1 MNRKVEIMFDKEN
14 RQREAKKR
22 LKEKQLALVNGS
34 KKMVVVG
41 ATTLVLAGAFSCSQA
56 SAYDRYDDNSYRGLG
71 YMCFSDEVGSDGDG
85 SYVSPGTGDYGG
97 ISYGLYQFSTTTGS
111 AKDFVNWSKDNN
123 YPEIYKIFQDA
134 GNPKAGTP
142 AFGKAWKKCYRE
154 LEGKFEEAQTEF
166 AMGELINPGYEKVKK
181 ETGIDLKKS
190 RARTEFLISTANQF
204 GRGGIVTLFKE
215 VQNKG
220 IKLSDDMS
228 DTELLGIMCQHK
240 YDTVDYH
247 FRSSSSA
254 VQRSARLRFKR
265 EKKELLKIAKEEEGP
280 KLDEIDTNKEQT
292 EATKT
297 ETSSSKTSKK
307 EVVNDTADK
316 YQGKGITYDFG
327 EKNYKSGSLD
337 CSGLISQ
344 MMNDMGVKV
353 DAGNTNALKFSND
366 SKKISKDEVQPGDLV
381 FWNDDN
387 GSRHNSVYHIGM
399 YVGNDTIVDCS
410 PSHNGVGTRKL
421 SQCKDTGDMH
431 YTYGRYTK
439 LENKMKDYAQKIVE
453 SIDEFDDV
461 ITVDDSDI
469 EKDYKEV
476 EEKTTELKEA
486 INENAKEDKSEESSK
501 EDNNQKEESSKE
513 DKSEETSKEDREDN
527 NVQEENKKDN
537 ETSLDKSE
545 DASNKDEFES
555 IIDEDK
561 TDKSEEE
568 NNQKEESSKEDKEEE
583 TSNESNESFKEDK
596 TEESSED
603 KEETND
609 STLDKTLV
617 VGDSHAKALEDKLKD
632 NKDTEVEATVGA
644 SAYVYLNDTNYFG
657 DKLIDKLPKDS
668 DKINKVIISLGVNN
682 IEGNSNINDVKKVI
696 DKIESM
702 YPGKDIY
709 FMKVNHV
716 GDKYKDGDVDKT
728 NKMIDDLNKEI
739 ENYVKDKDKVKVIDA
754 SKGLET
760 EGKLTET
767 SDGLHVKD
775 NDKLIDNLEKGIE
788 ENKKDNETS
797 LDKSEDASNKDEF
810 ESIID
815 EDKTDKSEETSKEED
830 KSNENNQKE
839 ESSKEDKSEE
849 TSKEDKEEDSSNK
862 EESAVEKEE
871 TSKEENN
878 QKEETTVDKQEE
890 TTESSNKEEPVEKE
904 ETSKEDNNVQ
914 EENNQK
920 EKTIESSK
928 EDKSEESSKEE
939 DVVEKEESSKE
950 DNNVQEENNQK
961 EETTVDKQEETTE
974 SSNKEE
980 SAVEKEESS
989 NEDKSEE
996 SSKEYNNV
1004 QESTK
1009 ETSNEDKEENVVKE
1023 QKETSK
1029 EEDKSEVKQTVQDK
1043 SNESS
1048 KEEKPVVEEQKSVN
1062 DNQESTTETS
1072 KEDNSESQKEN
1083 SRVDELHSRLQN
1095 NLFGRILMS

>member
-56 SAYDRYDDNSYRGLG
+56 SAYDRYDDNSYRGIG

-111 AKDFVNWSKDNN
+111 AKDFVNWSKDSD

-353 DAGNTNALKFSND
+353 DAGNTNALAFSNN

-501 EDNNQKEESSKE
+501 EDNNQKEETSKE
-513 DKSEETSKEDREDN
+513 DKSEESSKEDREDN

-568 NNQKEESSKEDKEEE
+568 NNQKEESSEDKEEE
-583 TSNESNESFKEDK
+583 TSKESNESSKEDK

-839 ESSKEDKSEE
+839 ESSKEDK
-849 TSKEDKEEDSSNK
+849 EEDSSNK

-871 TSKEENN
+871 T
-878 QKEETTVDKQEE
+878 TVDKQESTKE
-890 TTESSNKEEPVEKE
+890 TSKEEEPVEKE
-904 ETSKEDNNVQ
+904 ETSKEEDTQKEETTVDKQESTKESSKEGNNVQ
-914 EENNQK
+914 KENNQK
-920 EKTIESSK
+920 EETT
-928 EDKSEESSKEE
+928 ESSKEE
-939 DVVEKEESSKE
+939 EPVVEKEESSKE
-950 DNNVQEENNQK
+950 DN
-961 EETTVDKQEETTE
+961 
-974 SSNKEE
+974 S
-980 SAVEKEESS
+980 
-989 NEDKSEE
+989 
-996 SSKEYNNV
+996 V

-1009 ETSNEDKEENVVKE
+1009 ETSNEDKEENAVKE

-1029 EEDKSEVKQTVQDK
+1029 EEDRSEVKQTVQDK

-1062 DNQESTTETS
+1062 NNQESATETS

-1095 NLFGRILMS
+1095 NLFGRILMG

>member
-56 SAYDRYDDNSYRGLG
+56 SAYDRYDDNSYRGIG

-111 AKDFVNWSKDNN
+111 AKDFVNWSKDSD

-142 AFGKAWKKCYRE
+142 AFGKAWKKCYIE

-166 AMGELINPGYEKVKK
+166 AMGELINPGYKKVKK

-353 DAGNTNALKFSND
+353 DAGNTNALAFSNN

-461 ITVDDSDI
+461 ITVDDSNI
-469 EKDYKEV
+469 EKDYKKV

-486 INENAKEDKSEESSK
+486 INENAK

-513 DKSEETSKEDREDN
+513 DKSEETSKEDREDNKEDN

-568 NNQKEESSKEDKEEE
+568 NNQKEESSNEDKEEE
-583 TSNESNESFKEDK
+583 TSKESNESSKEDK

-788 ENKKDNETS
+788 ENKKDNKTS

-815 EDKTDKSEETSKEED
+815 EDKTDKSEETSKEENNQKEESSKEDKEEDSSNKEEEPAVEKEETSKEED

-849 TSKEDKEEDSSNK
+849 TSKED
-862 EESAVEKEE
+862 
-871 TSKEENN
+871 
-878 QKEETTVDKQEE
+878 
-890 TTESSNKEEPVEKE
+890 
-904 ETSKEDNNVQ
+904 
-914 EENNQK
+914 
-920 EKTIESSK
+920 
-928 EDKSEESSKEE
+928 
-939 DVVEKEESSKE
+939 
-950 DNNVQEENNQK
+950 NNVQEENNQK
-961 EETTVDKQEETTE
+961 EETTE
-974 SSNKEE
+974 SSKE
-980 SAVEKEESS
+980 
-989 NEDKSEE
+989 NKSEE
-996 SSKEYNNV
+996 SSKEEDAVDKQESTKESSDNNVQKENNQKEETTESSKEEEPVVEKEESSKEDNNV

-1029 EEDKSEVKQTVQDK
+1029 EEDKSEVKVQDK

-1062 DNQESTTETS
+1062 TNQESATETS

-1095 NLFGRILMS
+1095 NLFGRILMG

>member
-14 RQREAKKR
+14 RQREAKRR
-22 LKEKQLALVNGS
+22 LKEKQLALLNGS

-166 AMGELINPGYEKVKK
+166 AMGELINPGYEKVKD
-181 ETGIDLKKS
+181 EIGIDLKKS

-307 EVVNDTADK
+307 EVVNDAADK

-421 SQCKDTGDMH
+421 SKCKDTGDMH

-439 LENKMKDYAQKIVE
+439 LEDKMKDYAQKIVE

-469 EKDYKEV
+469 EKDYKKV

-486 INENAKEDKSEESSK
+486 INENAKEEDKVDNKENTTDNK
-501 EDNNQKEESSKE
+501 EDS
-513 DKSEETSKEDREDN
+513 

-561 TDKSEEE
+561 TDKSEDVEKDKADE
-568 NNQKEESSKEDKEEE
+568 AKDVEKDNANESKDTEEDK
-583 TSNESNESFKEDK
+583 S
-596 TEESSED
+596 EESSED
-603 KEETND
+603 KEESND

-696 DKIESM
+696 DKIENM

-760 EGKLTET
+760 KGKLTET

-788 ENKKDNETS
+788 ENKDNETS

-815 EDKTDKSEETSKEED
+815 EDKTDKSEETSKEENNQKEESEETSKEDKEEDSSNKEEEPAVEKEETSKEED

-849 TSKEDKEEDSSNK
+849 TSKEDTNVQEENTQKEETTESSK
-862 EESAVEKEE
+862 EEEPAVEKEE
-871 TSKEENN
+871 TSKEEDKSEVKQTVQDKSNESSKEDN
-878 QKEETTVDKQEE
+878 KVQEENTQKEKTTVDKQEE
-890 TTESSNKEEPVEKE
+890 TTESSNEDKEEPV
-904 ETSKEDNNVQ
+904 
-914 EENNQK
+914 
-920 EKTIESSK
+920 
-928 EDKSEESSKEE
+928 
-939 DVVEKEESSKE
+939 VE
-950 DNNVQEENNQK
+950 
-961 EETTVDKQEETTE
+961 
-974 SSNKEE
+974 
-980 SAVEKEESS
+980 
-989 NEDKSEE
+989 
-996 SSKEYNNV
+996 
-1004 QESTK
+1004 
-1009 ETSNEDKEENVVKE
+1009 E

-1048 KEEKPVVEEQKSVN
+1048 KEEKPVVEEQKN
-1062 DNQESTTETS
+1062 INNNQESATETS

-1083 SRVDELHSRLQN
+1083 SKVDELHSRLQN

>member
-14 RQREAKKR
+14 RQREAKRR
-22 LKEKQLALVNGS
+22 LKEKQLALLNGS

-142 AFGKAWKKCYRE
+142 AFGKAWKKCYKE

-247 FRSSSSA
+247 FRSSSA
-254 VQRSARLRFKR
+254 KVQHSARLRFKR

-307 EVVNDTADK
+307 EVVNDAADK

-421 SQCKDTGDMH
+421 SKCKDTGDMH

-439 LENKMKDYAQKIVE
+439 LEDKMKDYAQKIVE

-469 EKDYKEV
+469 EKDYKKV

-486 INENAKEDKSEESSK
+486 INENAKEEDKVDNKENTTDNK
-501 EDNNQKEESSKE
+501 EDS
-513 DKSEETSKEDREDN
+513 
-527 NVQEENKKDN
+527 NVQEENKDN

-561 TDKSEEE
+561 TDKSEDVEKDKADE
-568 NNQKEESSKEDKEEE
+568 AKDVEKDNANESKDTEEDK
-583 TSNESNESFKEDK
+583 S
-596 TEESSED
+596 EESSED
-603 KEETND
+603 KEESND

-788 ENKKDNETS
+788 ENKDNETS

-815 EDKTDKSEETSKEED
+815 EDKTDKSEETSKEENNQKEESEETSKEDKEEDSSNKEEEPAVEKEETSKEED

-849 TSKEDKEEDSSNK
+849 TSKEDNNVQEENTQKEETTESSK
-862 EESAVEKEE
+862 EEEPAVEKEE
-871 TSKEENN
+871 TSKEEDKSEVKQTVQDKSNESSKEDN
-878 QKEETTVDKQEE
+878 KVQEENTQKEKTTVDKQEE
-890 TTESSNKEEPVEKE
+890 TTESSN
-904 ETSKEDNNVQ
+904 ED
-914 EENNQK
+914 
-920 EKTIESSK
+920 
-928 EDKSEESSKEE
+928 
-939 DVVEKEESSKE
+939 
-950 DNNVQEENNQK
+950 
-961 EETTVDKQEETTE
+961 
-974 SSNKEE
+974 
-980 SAVEKEESS
+980 
-989 NEDKSEE
+989 
-996 SSKEYNNV
+996 
-1004 QESTK
+1004 
-1009 ETSNEDKEENVVKE
+1009 KE

-1048 KEEKPVVEEQKSVN
+1048 KEEKPVVEEQKN
-1062 DNQESTTETS
+1062 INNNQESATETS

-1083 SRVDELHSRLQN
+1083 SKVDELHSRLQN

>member
-56 SAYDRYDDNSYRGLG
+56 SAYDRYDDNSYRGIG

-111 AKDFVNWSKDNN
+111 AKDFVNWSKDSD

-353 DAGNTNALKFSND
+353 DAGNTNALAFSNN

-461 ITVDDSDI
+461 ITVDDSNI
-469 EKDYKEV
+469 EKDYKKV

-486 INENAKEDKSEESSK
+486 INENAK

-513 DKSEETSKEDREDN
+513 DKSEETSKEDREDNKEDN

-568 NNQKEESSKEDKEEE
+568 NNQKEESSNEDKEEE
-583 TSNESNESFKEDK
+583 TSKESNESSKEDK

-839 ESSKEDKSEE
+839 ESSKEDK
-849 TSKEDKEEDSSNK
+849 EEDSSNK

-871 TSKEENN
+871 TSKEDNNVQEEDN
-878 QKEETTVDKQEE
+878 QKEETT
-890 TTESSNKEEPVEKE
+890 ESSKEESAVEKE

-914 EENNQK
+914 EEDNQK
-920 EKTIESSK
+920 EETT
-928 EDKSEESSKEE
+928 ESSKEE
-939 DVVEKEESSKE
+939 SAVEKEESSKE

-961 EETTVDKQEETTE
+961 EEIIE
-974 SSNKEE
+974 SSK
-980 SAVEKEESS
+980 
-989 NEDKSEE
+989 EDKSEE

-1004 QESTK
+1004 QESTKETSNEDKEENVVKEQKETSNEDKEENVVKEQK

-1062 DNQESTTETS
+1062 NNQESATETS

>member
-14 RQREAKKR
+14 RQREAKRR
-22 LKEKQLALVNGS
+22 LKEKQVALLNGS

-366 SKKISKDEVQPGDLV
+366 SKKISKDKVQPGDLV

-421 SQCKDTGDMH
+421 SKCKDTGDMH

-439 LENKMKDYAQKIVE
+439 LEDKMKDYAQKIVE

-461 ITVDDSDI
+461 ITVDDSAI
-469 EKDYKEV
+469 EKDYKKV

-486 INENAKEDKSEESSK
+486 INENAKEDKSEET
-501 EDNNQKEESSKE
+501 SKE
-513 DKSEETSKEDREDN
+513 DKADNKEDN
-527 NVQEENKKDN
+527 NVQEENKDN

-568 NNQKEESSKEDKEEE
+568 TNQKEESS
-583 TSNESNESFKEDK
+583 KEDK

-788 ENKKDNETS
+788 ENKDNETS

-815 EDKTDKSEETSKEED
+815 EDKTDKSEEETNQKEETSKEEEPAVEKEETSEEENNQKEESEETYKEDKSEEDSSKEED

-839 ESSKEDKSEE
+839 ESSKED
-849 TSKEDKEEDSSNK
+849 
-862 EESAVEKEE
+862 
-871 TSKEENN
+871 NN
-878 QKEETTVDKQEE
+878 QKEETT
-890 TTESSNKEEPVEKE
+890 
-904 ETSKEDNNVQ
+904 
-914 EENNQK
+914 
-920 EKTIESSK
+920 
-928 EDKSEESSKEE
+928 ESSKEE
-939 DVVEKEESSKE
+939 EPVVEKEESSKE
-950 DNNVQEENNQK
+950 D
-961 EETTVDKQEETTE
+961 
-974 SSNKEE
+974 
-980 SAVEKEESS
+980 
-989 NEDKSEE
+989 KSEK

-1009 ETSNEDKEENVVKE
+1009 ETSKEDKEENAVKE

-1048 KEEKPVVEEQKSVN
+1048 KEEKPVVEEQQSVN
-1062 DNQESTTETS
+1062 DNQESATETS

>member
-247 FRSSSSA
+247 FRSSSSK
-254 VQRSARLRFKR
+254 VQHSARLRFKR

-439 LENKMKDYAQKIVE
+439 LEDKMKDYAQKIVK

-469 EKDYKEV
+469 EKDYKKV
-476 EEKTTELKEA
+476 EEKTTELKET

-501 EDNNQKEESSKE
+501 ED
-513 DKSEETSKEDREDN
+513 KSEETSKEDN

-568 NNQKEESSKEDKEEE
+568 NNQKEETSKEDKEEE
-583 TSNESNESFKEDK
+583 ENSQESNESSKEDK

-775 NDKLIDNLEKGIE
+775 NDKLINNLEKGIE

-815 EDKTDKSEETSKEED
+815 EDKTEESSEDKSEETSEEE
-830 KSNENNQKE
+830 SNQKE
-839 ESSKEDKSEE
+839 ESSKESNNES
-849 TSKEDKEEDSSNK
+849 SKEDKT
-862 EESAVEKEE
+862 EESSED
-871 TSKEENN
+871 
-878 QKEETTVDKQEE
+878 KEETT
-890 TTESSNKEEPVEKE
+890 
-904 ETSKEDNNVQ
+904 
-914 EENNQK
+914 
-920 EKTIESSK
+920 ESSK
-928 EDKSEESSKEE
+928 EDKSEESSEAKEE
-939 DVVEKEESSKE
+939 ITESSKEEEPVVEKEETSKESNESSKE
-950 DNNVQEENNQK
+950 ENSQK
-961 EETTVDKQEETTE
+961 EKAIVDKQEST
-974 SSNKEE
+974 K
-980 SAVEKEESS
+980 ESS
-989 NEDKSEE
+989 NEDK
-996 SSKEYNNV
+996 
-1004 QESTK
+1004 T
-1009 ETSNEDKEENVVKE
+1009 ENVVKE

-1048 KEEKPVVEEQKSVN
+1048 KEEEPVVEEQKSVN
-1062 DNQESTTETS
+1062 NNQESATETS
-1072 KEDNSESQKEN
+1072 TKEDNSESQKEN

>member
-85 SYVSPGTGDYGG
+85 SYVSLGTGDYGG

-111 AKDFVNWSKDNN
+111 AKDFVNWSKDSD

-353 DAGNTNALKFSND
+353 DAGNTNALAFSNN

-461 ITVDDSDI
+461 ITVDDSNI
-469 EKDYKEV
+469 EKDYKKV
-476 EEKTTELKEA
+476 EEKTTELKEV
-486 INENAKEDKSEESSK
+486 INENAK

-513 DKSEETSKEDREDN
+513 DKSEETSKEDREDNKEDN

-583 TSNESNESFKEDK
+583 TSKESNESSKEDK

-632 NKDTEVEATVGA
+632 NKDTKVEATVGA

-815 EDKTDKSEETSKEED
+815 EDKTDKSEGTSKEENNQKEESEETSNEDKEEDSSNKEEEPAVEKEETSKEEDKSNENSQKEESSKEDNNVEENNQKEETSKEED

-849 TSKEDKEEDSSNK
+849 TSKED
-862 EESAVEKEE
+862 
-871 TSKEENN
+871 
-878 QKEETTVDKQEE
+878 
-890 TTESSNKEEPVEKE
+890 
-904 ETSKEDNNVQ
+904 NNVQ

-920 EKTIESSK
+920 E
-928 EDKSEESSKEE
+928 ESSKEE
-939 DVVEKEESSKE
+939 DVVDKQESTKESSKE

-961 EETTVDKQEETTE
+961 EETTE
-974 SSNKEE
+974 SSKEE
-980 SAVEKEESS
+980 EPVVEKEET
-989 NEDKSEE
+989 
-996 SSKEYNNV
+996 SKEDNNV

-1029 EEDKSEVKQTVQDK
+1029 EEDKSELKQTVQDK

-1062 DNQESTTETS
+1062 DNQESATETS

-1095 NLFGRILMS
+1095 NLFGRILMG

>member
-166 AMGELINPGYEKVKK
+166 AMGELINPGYEKVKD
-181 ETGIDLKKS
+181 EIGIDLKKS

-387 GSRHNSVYHIGM
+387 DSRHNSVYHIGM

-583 TSNESNESFKEDK
+583 TSKESNESSKEDK

-603 KEETND
+603 KEETTD

-728 NKMIDDLNKEI
+728 NKMIDELNKEI

-839 ESSKEDKSEE
+839 E

-871 TSKEENN
+871 TSKEEDNQKEETTESSKEESAVGKEETSKEENN
-878 QKEETTVDKQEE
+878 QKEEKTVDKQEE
-890 TTESSNKEEPVEKE
+890 TTESSKEEEPVEKE

-920 EKTIESSK
+920 EEIIESSK

-939 DVVEKEESSKE
+939 EP
-950 DNNVQEENNQK
+950 
-961 EETTVDKQEETTE
+961 
-974 SSNKEE
+974 
-980 SAVEKEESS
+980 AVEKEESS

-1023 QKETSK
+1023 QKETSN

-1062 DNQESTTETS
+1062 NNQESATETS

>member
-228 DTELLGIMCQHK
+228 DIELLGIMCQHK

-421 SQCKDTGDMH
+421 SKCKDTGDMH

-461 ITVDDSDI
+461 ITVDDSNI
-469 EKDYKEV
+469 EKDYKKV

-501 EDNNQKEESSKE
+501 EDNNQKEE
-513 DKSEETSKEDREDN
+513 TSKEDREDNKEDN

-583 TSNESNESFKEDK
+583 TSKESNESSKEDK

-668 DKINKVIISLGVNN
+668 NKINKVIISLGVNN

-815 EDKTDKSEETSKEED
+815 EDKTDKSEEENNQKEETSNESNESSKEDKEEDSSNKEEEPAVEKEETSKEED

-839 ESSKEDKSEE
+839 ESSKED
-849 TSKEDKEEDSSNK
+849 NN
-862 EESAVEKEE
+862 V
-871 TSKEENN
+871 EENN
-878 QKEETTVDKQEE
+878 QKE
-890 TTESSNKEEPVEKE
+890 
-904 ETSKEDNNVQ
+904 
-914 EENNQK
+914 
-920 EKTIESSK
+920 ESSK
-928 EDKSEESSKEE
+928 EDKSEESSKE
-939 DVVEKEESSKE
+939 DKSEESSKE

-961 EETTVDKQEETTE
+961 EESSKEDKSEETSKEDNNVQEENNQKEETTE
-974 SSNKEE
+974 SSKE
-980 SAVEKEESS
+980 
-989 NEDKSEE
+989 NKSE
-996 SSKEYNNV
+996 
-1004 QESTK
+1004 

-1023 QKETSK
+1023 QKESSK

-1062 DNQESTTETS
+1062 NNQESATETS

>member
-56 SAYDRYDDNSYRGLG
+56 SAYDRYDDNSYRGIG

-111 AKDFVNWSKDNN
+111 AKDFVNWSKDSD

-486 INENAKEDKSEESSK
+486 INENAKED
-501 EDNNQKEESSKE
+501 NNQKEESSKE
-513 DKSEETSKEDREDN
+513 DKSEETSKEDREDNKEDN

-568 NNQKEESSKEDKEEE
+568 NNQKEESS
-583 TSNESNESFKEDK
+583 KEDK

-871 TSKEENN
+871 TSKEEDNQKEETTESSKEESAVEKEETSKEEDNQKEETTESSKEESAVEKEESSKEEDNQKEETTESSKEESAVEKEESSNEEDN

-890 TTESSNKEEPVEKE
+890 TTESSKEEEP
-904 ETSKEDNNVQ
+904 
-914 EENNQK
+914 
-920 EKTIESSK
+920 
-928 EDKSEESSKEE
+928 
-939 DVVEKEESSKE
+939 
-950 DNNVQEENNQK
+950 
-961 EETTVDKQEETTE
+961 
-974 SSNKEE
+974 
-980 SAVEKEESS
+980 AVEKEESS

-1004 QESTK
+1004 QEST
-1009 ETSNEDKEENVVKE
+1009 
-1023 QKETSK
+1023 KETSK

-1062 DNQESTTETS
+1062 NNQESATETS

-1095 NLFGRILMS
+1095 NLFGRILMG

>member
-353 DAGNTNALKFSND
+353 DTGNTNALKFSND

-513 DKSEETSKEDREDN
+513 DKSEESSKEDNNQKEESSKEDKSEETSKEDREDN

-583 TSNESNESFKEDK
+583 TSNESNESSKEDK

-739 ENYVKDKDKVKVIDA
+739 ENYVKDKDKVKVLDA

-839 ESSKEDKSEE
+839 ESSKEDK
-849 TSKEDKEEDSSNK
+849 EEDSSNK

-890 TTESSNKEEPVEKE
+890 TTESSNKEE
-904 ETSKEDNNVQ
+904 
-914 EENNQK
+914 
-920 EKTIESSK
+920 
-928 EDKSEESSKEE
+928 
-939 DVVEKEESSKE
+939 
-950 DNNVQEENNQK
+950 
-961 EETTVDKQEETTE
+961 
-974 SSNKEE
+974 
-980 SAVEKEESS
+980 
-989 NEDKSEE
+989 E

-1009 ETSNEDKEENVVKE
+1009 ETSKEDKEENVVKE

-1062 DNQESTTETS
+1062 NNQESATETS

-1095 NLFGRILMS
+1095 NLFGRILMG

>member
-14 RQREAKKR
+14 RQREAKRR
-22 LKEKQLALVNGS
+22 LKEKQVALLNGS

-421 SQCKDTGDMH
+421 SKCKDTGDMH

-439 LENKMKDYAQKIVE
+439 LEDKMKDYAQKIVE

-461 ITVDDSDI
+461 ITVDDSAI
-469 EKDYKEV
+469 EKDYKKV

-501 EDNNQKEESSKE
+501 ED
-513 DKSEETSKEDREDN
+513 KSEETSKEDKADNKEDN

-568 NNQKEESSKEDKEEE
+568 TNQKEEFS
-583 TSNESNESFKEDK
+583 KEDK

-739 ENYVKDKDKVKVIDA
+739 ENYVKDKDKVNVIDA

-775 NDKLIDNLEKGIE
+775 NDKLINNLEKGIE

-797 LDKSEDASNKDEF
+797 LDEAEDASNKDEF
-810 ESIID
+810 ESVI
-815 EDKTDKSEETSKEED
+815 
-830 KSNENNQKE
+830 ENNKE
-839 ESSKEDKSEE
+839 SKEDKSEE
-849 TSKEDKEEDSSNK
+849 SSKEETNQKEEISK
-862 EESAVEKEE
+862 EEEPAVEKEE

-878 QKEETTVDKQEE
+878 QKEESEETSKEENNQKEESSKEDNNQKEE
-890 TTESSNKEEPVEKE
+890 TTESSKEEEPAIEKE

-920 EKTIESSK
+920 EETT
-928 EDKSEESSKEE
+928 ESSKEE
-939 DVVEKEESSKE
+939 EP
-950 DNNVQEENNQK
+950 
-961 EETTVDKQEETTE
+961 
-974 SSNKEE
+974 
-980 SAVEKEESS
+980 AVEKEET
-989 NEDKSEE
+989 
-996 SSKEYNNV
+996 SKEENSQKEKAIV
-1004 QESTK
+1004 DKQESTK
-1009 ETSNEDKEENVVKE
+1009 ETSNEDKEENAVKE

-1029 EEDKSEVKQTVQDK
+1029 EEESEVKQTVQDK

-1048 KEEKPVVEEQKSVN
+1048 KEEKPVVDEQQSVN
-1062 DNQESTTETS
+1062 NNQESATETS

>member
-228 DTELLGIMCQHK
+228 DIELLGIMCQHK

-421 SQCKDTGDMH
+421 SKCKDTGDMH

-461 ITVDDSDI
+461 ITVDDSNI
-469 EKDYKEV
+469 EKDYKKV

-501 EDNNQKEESSKE
+501 EDNNQKEE
-513 DKSEETSKEDREDN
+513 TSKEDREDNKEDN

-568 NNQKEESSKEDKEEE
+568 NNQKEETSKEDKEEE
-583 TSNESNESFKEDK
+583 TSKESNESSKEDK

-668 DKINKVIISLGVNN
+668 NKINKVIISLGVNN

-815 EDKTDKSEETSKEED
+815 EDKTDKSEEENNQKEETSNESNESSKEDKEEDSSNKEEEPAVEKEETSKEED

-839 ESSKEDKSEE
+839 ESSKED
-849 TSKEDKEEDSSNK
+849 NN
-862 EESAVEKEE
+862 V
-871 TSKEENN
+871 EENN
-878 QKEETTVDKQEE
+878 QKE
-890 TTESSNKEEPVEKE
+890 
-904 ETSKEDNNVQ
+904 
-914 EENNQK
+914 
-920 EKTIESSK
+920 ESSK
-928 EDKSEESSKEE
+928 EDKSEESSKE
-939 DVVEKEESSKE
+939 DKSEESSKE

-961 EETTVDKQEETTE
+961 EESSKEDKSEETSKEDNNVQEENNQKEETTE
-974 SSNKEE
+974 SSKE
-980 SAVEKEESS
+980 
-989 NEDKSEE
+989 NKSE
-996 SSKEYNNV
+996 
-1004 QESTK
+1004 

-1023 QKETSK
+1023 QKESSK

-1062 DNQESTTETS
+1062 NNQESATETS

>member
-486 INENAKEDKSEESSK
+486 INENAKED
-501 EDNNQKEESSKE
+501 NNQKEESSKE
-513 DKSEETSKEDREDN
+513 DKSEETSKEDREDNKEDN

-568 NNQKEESSKEDKEEE
+568 NNQKEESSKEDKEE
-583 TSNESNESFKEDK
+583 TSKESNESSKEDK

-603 KEETND
+603 TEETND

-739 ENYVKDKDKVKVIDA
+739 ENYVKDKDKVKVLDA

-815 EDKTDKSEETSKEED
+815 EDKTDKSEETSKEE
-830 KSNENNQKE
+830 NNQKE
-839 ESSKEDKSEE
+839 ESSKEEDAVDKQESTKES
-849 TSKEDKEEDSSNK
+849 SKEDNNVQK
-862 EESAVEKEE
+862 
-871 TSKEENN
+871 ENN
-878 QKEETTVDKQEE
+878 QKEETT
-890 TTESSNKEEPVEKE
+890 ESSKEEEPVVEKE
-904 ETSKEDNNVQ
+904 ETSKED
-914 EENNQK
+914 
-920 EKTIESSK
+920 
-928 EDKSEESSKEE
+928 
-939 DVVEKEESSKE
+939 
-950 DNNVQEENNQK
+950 
-961 EETTVDKQEETTE
+961 
-974 SSNKEE
+974 
-980 SAVEKEESS
+980 
-989 NEDKSEE
+989 
-996 SSKEYNNV
+996 NNV

-1062 DNQESTTETS
+1062 TNQESATETS

-1095 NLFGRILMS
+1095 NLFGRILMG

>member
-22 LKEKQLALVNGS
+22 LKEKQVALINGS

-142 AFGKAWKKCYRE
+142 AFGKAWKKCYKE

-353 DAGNTNALKFSND
+353 DAGNTNALAFSNN
-366 SKKISKDEVQPGDLV
+366 SKKISKDEIQPGDLV

-461 ITVDDSDI
+461 ITVDDSNI
-469 EKDYKEV
+469 EKDYKKV

-486 INENAKEDKSEESSK
+486 INENAKED
-501 EDNNQKEESSKE
+501 NNQK
-513 DKSEETSKEDREDN
+513 EETSKEDREDNKEDN

-568 NNQKEESSKEDKEEE
+568 NNQKEESSNEDKEEE
-583 TSNESNESFKEDK
+583 TSKESNESSKEDK

-657 DKLIDKLPKDS
+657 DKLLDKLPKDS

-739 ENYVKDKDKVKVIDA
+739 ENYVKDKDKVKIIDA

-815 EDKTDKSEETSKEED
+815 EDKTDKSVETSKEED

-849 TSKEDKEEDSSNK
+849 TSKEDKEDSSNK

-871 TSKEENN
+871 TSKEEDN
-878 QKEETTVDKQEE
+878 QKEEI
-890 TTESSNKEEPVEKE
+890 
-904 ETSKEDNNVQ
+904 
-914 EENNQK
+914 
-920 EKTIESSK
+920 IESSK
-928 EDKSEESSKEE
+928 EDKS
-939 DVVEKEESSKE
+939 EESSKE

-961 EETTVDKQEETTE
+961 EETTE
-974 SSNKEE
+974 SSKEE
-980 SAVEKEESS
+980 EPAVEKEETSK
-989 NEDKSEE
+989 EDKLEE

-1062 DNQESTTETS
+1062 DNQESATETS

>member
-220 IKLSDDMS
+220 IKLSDDMN

-461 ITVDDSDI
+461 ITVDDSNI
-469 EKDYKEV
+469 EKDYKKV
-476 EEKTTELKEA
+476 EEKTIELKEA

-527 NVQEENKKDN
+527 KEDNNVQEENKKDN

-568 NNQKEESSKEDKEEE
+568 NNKKEESSKEDKEE
-583 TSNESNESFKEDK
+583 TSNESNESSKEDK

-739 ENYVKDKDKVKVIDA
+739 ENYVKDKDKVKVLDA

-797 LDKSEDASNKDEF
+797 LDKSEDSSNKDEF

-815 EDKTDKSEETSKEED
+815 EDKTDKSVETSKEED

-871 TSKEENN
+871 TSN
-878 QKEETTVDKQEE
+878 
-890 TTESSNKEEPVEKE
+890 
-904 ETSKEDNNVQ
+904 EDNNVQ

-996 SSKEYNNV
+996 SSKEDNNV

-1062 DNQESTTETS
+1062 NNQESATETS

-1095 NLFGRILMS
+1095 NLFGRILMG

>member
-353 DAGNTNALKFSND
+353 DAGNTNALAFSNN

-469 EKDYKEV
+469 EKDYKKV

-486 INENAKEDKSEESSK
+486 INENAKED
-501 EDNNQKEESSKE
+501 NNQKEESSKE
-513 DKSEETSKEDREDN
+513 DREDN
-527 NVQEENKKDN
+527 KEDNNMQEENKKDN

-583 TSNESNESFKEDK
+583 TSKESNESSKEDK

-739 ENYVKDKDKVKVIDA
+739 ENYVKDKDKVKVLDA

-815 EDKTDKSEETSKEED
+815 EDKTDKSEETSKEE
-830 KSNENNQKE
+830 NNQKE
-839 ESSKEDKSEE
+839 ESSKENKS
-849 TSKEDKEEDSSNK
+849 
-862 EESAVEKEE
+862 
-871 TSKEENN
+871 
-878 QKEETTVDKQEE
+878 
-890 TTESSNKEEPVEKE
+890 E

-920 EKTIESSK
+920 EETKESSK
-928 EDKSEESSKEE
+928 ENKSEESSKEE
-939 DVVEKEESSKE
+939 DVVDKQESTKESSKE
-950 DNNVQEENNQK
+950 DNNVQKENNQK
-961 EETTVDKQEETTE
+961 EEITE
-974 SSNKEE
+974 SSK
-980 SAVEKEESS
+980 
-989 NEDKSEE
+989 EDKSEE
-996 SSKEYNNV
+996 TSKEDNNV

-1062 DNQESTTETS
+1062 NNQESATETS

>member
-410 PSHNGVGTRKL
+410 PSHNGVGTRNL

-501 EDNNQKEESSKE
+501 ED
-513 DKSEETSKEDREDN
+513 KSEETSKEDREDN

-583 TSNESNESFKEDK
+583 TSKEDK

-739 ENYVKDKDKVKVIDA
+739 ENYVKDKDKVKVLDA

-815 EDKTDKSEETSKEED
+815 EDKTDKSVETSKEED

-890 TTESSNKEEPVEKE
+890 TTESSKEEEPVEKE

-939 DVVEKEESSKE
+939 DVVEKEETSKE

-961 EETTVDKQEETTE
+961 EETTE
-974 SSNKEE
+974 SSKE
-980 SAVEKEESS
+980 
-989 NEDKSEE
+989 EE

-1009 ETSNEDKEENVVKE
+1009 ETSKEDKEENVVKE

-1062 DNQESTTETS
+1062 NNQESATETS

>member
-14 RQREAKKR
+14 RQREAKRR
-22 LKEKQLALVNGS
+22 LKEKQVALLNGS

-366 SKKISKDEVQPGDLV
+366 SKKISKDKVQPGDLV

-421 SQCKDTGDMH
+421 SKCKDTGDMH

-439 LENKMKDYAQKIVE
+439 LEDKMKDYAQKIVE

-461 ITVDDSDI
+461 ITVDDSAI
-469 EKDYKEV
+469 EKDYKKV

-486 INENAKEDKSEESSK
+486 INENAKEDKSEET
-501 EDNNQKEESSKE
+501 SKE
-513 DKSEETSKEDREDN
+513 DKADNKEDN
-527 NVQEENKKDN
+527 NVQEENKDN

-568 NNQKEESSKEDKEEE
+568 TNQKEESS
-583 TSNESNESFKEDK
+583 KEDK

-788 ENKKDNETS
+788 ENKDNETS

-815 EDKTDKSEETSKEED
+815 EDKTDKSEEETNQKEETSKEEEPAVEKEETSEEENNQKEESEETYKEDKSEEDSSKEED

-839 ESSKEDKSEE
+839 ESSKED
-849 TSKEDKEEDSSNK
+849 
-862 EESAVEKEE
+862 
-871 TSKEENN
+871 NN
-878 QKEETTVDKQEE
+878 QKEETT
-890 TTESSNKEEPVEKE
+890 ESSKEEEPVVEKE
-904 ETSKEDNNVQ
+904 ETSKEDDNVQ
-914 EENNQK
+914 EENNKK
-920 EKTIESSK
+920 EETT
-928 EDKSEESSKEE
+928 ESSKEE
-939 DVVEKEESSKE
+939 EPVVEKEESSKE
-950 DNNVQEENNQK
+950 D
-961 EETTVDKQEETTE
+961 
-974 SSNKEE
+974 
-980 SAVEKEESS
+980 
-989 NEDKSEE
+989 KSEK

-1009 ETSNEDKEENVVKE
+1009 ETSKEDKEENAVKE

-1048 KEEKPVVEEQKSVN
+1048 KEEKPVVEEQQSVN
-1062 DNQESTTETS
+1062 DNQESATETS

>member
-56 SAYDRYDDNSYRGLG
+56 SAYDRYDDNSYRGIG

-111 AKDFVNWSKDNN
+111 AKDFVNWSKDSD

-353 DAGNTNALKFSND
+353 DAGNTNALAFSNN

-461 ITVDDSDI
+461 ITVDDSNI
-469 EKDYKEV
+469 EKDYKKV

-486 INENAKEDKSEESSK
+486 INENAK

-513 DKSEETSKEDREDN
+513 DKSEETSKEDREDNKEDN

-568 NNQKEESSKEDKEEE
+568 NNQKEESSNEDKEEE
-583 TSNESNESFKEDK
+583 TSKESNESSKEDK

-788 ENKKDNETS
+788 ENKKDNKTS

-815 EDKTDKSEETSKEED
+815 EDKTDKSEETSKEENNQKEESSKEDKEEDSSNKEEEPAVEKEETSKEED
-830 KSNENNQKE
+830 KSNENNQKEESSKEDNNVQEENNQKE

-849 TSKEDKEEDSSNK
+849 TSKEDNNVQK
-862 EESAVEKEE
+862 
-871 TSKEENN
+871 ENN
-878 QKEETTVDKQEE
+878 QKEETT
-890 TTESSNKEEPVEKE
+890 
-904 ETSKEDNNVQ
+904 
-914 EENNQK
+914 
-920 EKTIESSK
+920 ESSK
-928 EDKSEESSKEE
+928 ENKSEESSKEE
-939 DVVEKEESSKE
+939 DA
-950 DNNVQEENNQK
+950 
-961 EETTVDKQEETTE
+961 VDKQESTKE
-974 SSNKEE
+974 SS
-980 SAVEKEESS
+980 
-989 NEDKSEE
+989 D
-996 SSKEYNNV
+996 NNV

-1029 EEDKSEVKQTVQDK
+1029 EEDKSEVKVQDK

-1062 DNQESTTETS
+1062 TNQESATETS

-1095 NLFGRILMS
+1095 NLFGRILMG

>member
-14 RQREAKKR
+14 RQREAKRR
-22 LKEKQLALVNGS
+22 LKEKQLALLNGS

-166 AMGELINPGYEKVKK
+166 AMGELINPGYEKVKD
-181 ETGIDLKKS
+181 EIGIDLKKS

-439 LENKMKDYAQKIVE
+439 LEDKMKDYAQKIVE

-469 EKDYKEV
+469 EKDYKKV

-486 INENAKEDKSEESSK
+486 INENAKEEDKVDNKENTTDNK
-501 EDNNQKEESSKE
+501 EDS
-513 DKSEETSKEDREDN
+513 
-527 NVQEENKKDN
+527 NVQEENKDN

-561 TDKSEEE
+561 TDKSEDVEKDKADE
-568 NNQKEESSKEDKEEE
+568 AKDVEKDNANESKDTEEDK
-583 TSNESNESFKEDK
+583 S
-596 TEESSED
+596 EESSED
-603 KEETND
+603 KEESND

-788 ENKKDNETS
+788 ENKDNETS

-815 EDKTDKSEETSKEED
+815 EDKTDKSEETSKEENNQKEESEETSKED
-830 KSNENNQKE
+830 KEEDSSNKEEEPAVEKEETSKEEYKSNENNQKE

-849 TSKEDKEEDSSNK
+849 TSKEDNNVQEENNQKEETTEFSK
-862 EESAVEKEE
+862 EEEPAVEKEE
-871 TSKEENN
+871 TSKEEDKSEVKQTVQDKSNESSKEDN
-878 QKEETTVDKQEE
+878 EVQEENTQKEKTTVDKQEE
-890 TTESSNKEEPVEKE
+890 TTESSN
-904 ETSKEDNNVQ
+904 ED
-914 EENNQK
+914 
-920 EKTIESSK
+920 
-928 EDKSEESSKEE
+928 
-939 DVVEKEESSKE
+939 
-950 DNNVQEENNQK
+950 
-961 EETTVDKQEETTE
+961 
-974 SSNKEE
+974 
-980 SAVEKEESS
+980 
-989 NEDKSEE
+989 
-996 SSKEYNNV
+996 
-1004 QESTK
+1004 
-1009 ETSNEDKEENVVKE
+1009 KE

-1029 EEDKSEVKQTVQDK
+1029 EDKSEVKQTVQDK

-1048 KEEKPVVEEQKSVN
+1048 KEEKPVVEEQKNVN

-1072 KEDNSESQKEN
+1072 KEDNLESQKEN
-1083 SRVDELHSRLQN
+1083 SKVDELHSRLQN

>member
-14 RQREAKKR
+14 RQREAKRR
-22 LKEKQLALVNGS
+22 LKEKQVALLNGS

-166 AMGELINPGYEKVKK
+166 AMGELINPGYEKVKD
-181 ETGIDLKKS
+181 EIGIDLKKS

-247 FRSSSSA
+247 FRSSSA
-254 VQRSARLRFKR
+254 KVQHSARLRFKR

-307 EVVNDTADK
+307 EVVNDAADK

-421 SQCKDTGDMH
+421 SKCKDTGDMH

-439 LENKMKDYAQKIVE
+439 LEDKMKDYAQKIVE

-469 EKDYKEV
+469 EKDYKKV

-486 INENAKEDKSEESSK
+486 INENAKEEDKVDNKENTTDNK
-501 EDNNQKEESSKE
+501 EDS
-513 DKSEETSKEDREDN
+513 

-561 TDKSEEE
+561 TDKSEDVEKDKADE
-568 NNQKEESSKEDKEEE
+568 AKDVEKDNANESKDTEEDK
-583 TSNESNESFKEDK
+583 S
-596 TEESSED
+596 EESSED
-603 KEETND
+603 KEESND

-788 ENKKDNETS
+788 ENKDNETS

-815 EDKTDKSEETSKEED
+815 EDKTDKSEETSKEENNQKEESEETSKEDKEEDSSNKEEEPAVEKEESSKEED

-849 TSKEDKEEDSSNK
+849 TSKEDNN
-862 EESAVEKEE
+862 VQ
-871 TSKEENN
+871 EENN
-878 QKEETTVDKQEE
+878 QKEETTEFSKEEEPAVEKEESSKEDKSEETSKEEDKSEVKQTVQDKSNESSKEDNKVQEENTQKEKTTVDKQEE
-890 TTESSNKEEPVEKE
+890 TTESSN
-904 ETSKEDNNVQ
+904 ED
-914 EENNQK
+914 
-920 EKTIESSK
+920 
-928 EDKSEESSKEE
+928 
-939 DVVEKEESSKE
+939 
-950 DNNVQEENNQK
+950 
-961 EETTVDKQEETTE
+961 
-974 SSNKEE
+974 
-980 SAVEKEESS
+980 
-989 NEDKSEE
+989 
-996 SSKEYNNV
+996 
-1004 QESTK
+1004 
-1009 ETSNEDKEENVVKE
+1009 KE

-1029 EEDKSEVKQTVQDK
+1029 EDKSEVKQTVQDK

-1048 KEEKPVVEEQKSVN
+1048 KEEKPVVEEQKNVN

-1072 KEDNSESQKEN
+1072 KEDNLESQKEN
-1083 SRVDELHSRLQN
+1083 SKVDELHSRLQN

>member
-56 SAYDRYDDNSYRGLG
+56 SAYDRYDDNSYRGIG

-111 AKDFVNWSKDNN
+111 AKDFVNWSKDSD

-486 INENAKEDKSEESSK
+486 INENAKED
-501 EDNNQKEESSKE
+501 NNQKEESSKE
-513 DKSEETSKEDREDN
+513 DKSEETSKEDREDNKEDN

-583 TSNESNESFKEDK
+583 TSNESNESSKEDK

-815 EDKTDKSEETSKEED
+815 EDKTDKSEETSKEE
-830 KSNENNQKE
+830 NNQKE
-839 ESSKEDKSEE
+839 ESEE
-849 TSKEDKEEDSSNK
+849 TSKEDKEEDSFNK
-862 EESAVEKEE
+862 EEEPTVEKEE
-871 TSKEENN
+871 TSNEEDKSNENN
-878 QKEETTVDKQEE
+878 QKEESFKEDK
-890 TTESSNKEEPVEKE
+890 SE

-920 EKTIESSK
+920 EETTESSK
-928 EDKSEESSKEE
+928 ENKSEESSKEE
-939 DVVEKEESSKE
+939 DAVDKQESTKESSKEDNNVQKENNQKEETAESSKEEEPVVEKEESSKE
-950 DNNVQEENNQK
+950 D
-961 EETTVDKQEETTE
+961 
-974 SSNKEE
+974 
-980 SAVEKEESS
+980 
-989 NEDKSEE
+989 
-996 SSKEYNNV
+996 NNV

-1062 DNQESTTETS
+1062 NNQESATETS

-1095 NLFGRILMS
+1095 NLFGRILMG

>member
-111 AKDFVNWSKDNN
+111 AKDFVNWSKDSD

-228 DTELLGIMCQHK
+228 DIELLGIMCQHK

-353 DAGNTNALKFSND
+353 DAGNTNALAFSNN

-501 EDNNQKEESSKE
+501 EDNNQKEETSKE
-513 DKSEETSKEDREDN
+513 DKSEESSKEDREDN

-568 NNQKEESSKEDKEEE
+568 NNQKEESSEDKEEE
-583 TSNESNESFKEDK
+583 TSNESNESSKEDK

-815 EDKTDKSEETSKEED
+815 EDKTDKSVETSKEED

-871 TSKEENN
+871 TSKE
-878 QKEETTVDKQEE
+878 
-890 TTESSNKEEPVEKE
+890 
-904 ETSKEDNNVQ
+904 
-914 EENNQK
+914 
-920 EKTIESSK
+920 
-928 EDKSEESSKEE
+928 
-939 DVVEKEESSKE
+939 

-974 SSNKEE
+974 SSKEE
-980 SAVEKEESS
+980 EPVEKEETSK
-989 NEDKSEE
+989 EDKSEE

-1004 QESTK
+1004 QESAT

-1062 DNQESTTETS
+1062 NNQESATETS

-1095 NLFGRILMS
+1095 NLFGRILMG

>member
-41 ATTLVLAGAFSCSQA
+41 ATTLVLAGAFNCSQA

-111 AKDFVNWSKDNN
+111 AKDFVNWSKDSD

-166 AMGELINPGYEKVKK
+166 AMGELINPGYEKVKD
-181 ETGIDLKKS
+181 EIGIDLKKS

-204 GRGGIVTLFKE
+204 GRGGIVILFKE

-421 SQCKDTGDMH
+421 SKCKDTGDMH

-439 LENKMKDYAQKIVE
+439 LEDKMKDYAQKIVE

-461 ITVDDSDI
+461 ITVDDSNI
-469 EKDYKEV
+469 EKDYKKV

-501 EDNNQKEESSKE
+501 EDNNQKEETSKE
-513 DKSEETSKEDREDN
+513 NKSEETSKEDREDNKEDN

-568 NNQKEESSKEDKEEE
+568 NNQKEE
-583 TSNESNESFKEDK
+583 TSKEDK

-815 EDKTDKSEETSKEED
+815 EDKTDKSEETSKEE
-830 KSNENNQKE
+830 NNQKE
-839 ESSKEDKSEE
+839 ESEE

-862 EESAVEKEE
+862 EEEPAVEK
-871 TSKEENN
+871 
-878 QKEETTVDKQEE
+878 
-890 TTESSNKEEPVEKE
+890 
-904 ETSKEDNNVQ
+904 
-914 EENNQK
+914 
-920 EKTIESSK
+920 
-928 EDKSEESSKEE
+928 EESSKEE
-939 DVVEKEESSKE
+939 DKSNETSKE

-961 EETTVDKQEETTE
+961 EETTESSKEDKSEETSKEEDAVDKQESTKE
-974 SSNKEE
+974 SSKEDNNVQKENNQKEE
-980 SAVEKEESS
+980 TIESSEEEPVVEKEESS
-989 NEDKSEE
+989 KEDKSEE
-996 SSKEYNNV
+996 TSKEDNNV

-1029 EEDKSEVKQTVQDK
+1029 EEDNKSEVKQTVQDK

-1062 DNQESTTETS
+1062 NNQESATETS

-1095 NLFGRILMS
+1095 NLFGRILMG

>member
-111 AKDFVNWSKDNN
+111 AKDFVNWSKDSD

-292 EATKT
+292 EATKI

-353 DAGNTNALKFSND
+353 DAGNTNALAFSNN

-439 LENKMKDYAQKIVE
+439 LEDKMKDYAQKIVE

-461 ITVDDSDI
+461 ITVDDSNI
-469 EKDYKEV
+469 EKDYKKV

-486 INENAKEDKSEESSK
+486 INENAK

-513 DKSEETSKEDREDN
+513 DKSEETSKEDREDNKEDN

-568 NNQKEESSKEDKEEE
+568 NNQKEESSNEDKEEE
-583 TSNESNESFKEDK
+583 TSKESNESSKEDK
-596 TEESSED
+596 TEESSEY

-716 GDKYKDGDVDKT
+716 GDKYKDGDVD
-728 NKMIDDLNKEI
+728 
-739 ENYVKDKDKVKVIDA
+739 
-754 SKGLET
+754 
-760 EGKLTET
+760 
-767 SDGLHVKD
+767 
-775 NDKLIDNLEKGIE
+775 
-788 ENKKDNETS
+788 
-797 LDKSEDASNKDEF
+797 
-810 ESIID
+810 
-815 EDKTDKSEETSKEED
+815 
-830 KSNENNQKE
+830 
-839 ESSKEDKSEE
+839 
-849 TSKEDKEEDSSNK
+849 
-862 EESAVEKEE
+862 
-871 TSKEENN
+871 
-878 QKEETTVDKQEE
+878 
-890 TTESSNKEEPVEKE
+890 
-904 ETSKEDNNVQ
+904 
-914 EENNQK
+914 
-920 EKTIESSK
+920 
-928 EDKSEESSKEE
+928 
-939 DVVEKEESSKE
+939 
-950 DNNVQEENNQK
+950 
-961 EETTVDKQEETTE
+961 
-974 SSNKEE
+974 
-980 SAVEKEESS
+980 
-989 NEDKSEE
+989 
-996 SSKEYNNV
+996 
-1004 QESTK
+1004 
-1009 ETSNEDKEENVVKE
+1009 
-1023 QKETSK
+1023 
-1029 EEDKSEVKQTVQDK
+1029 
-1043 SNESS
+1043 
-1048 KEEKPVVEEQKSVN
+1048 
-1062 DNQESTTETS
+1062 
-1072 KEDNSESQKEN
+1072 
-1083 SRVDELHSRLQN
+1083 
-1095 NLFGRILMS
+1095 

>member
-14 RQREAKKR
+14 RQREAKRR
-22 LKEKQLALVNGS
+22 LKEKQLALLNGS

-142 AFGKAWKKCYRE
+142 AFGKAWKKCYKE

-166 AMGELINPGYEKVKK
+166 AMGELINPGYEKVKD
-181 ETGIDLKKS
+181 EIGIDLKKS

-247 FRSSSSA
+247 FRSSSA
-254 VQRSARLRFKR
+254 KVQHSARLRFKR

-421 SQCKDTGDMH
+421 SECKDTGDMH

-439 LENKMKDYAQKIVE
+439 LEDKMKDYAQKIVE

-461 ITVDDSDI
+461 ITVDNSDI
-469 EKDYKEV
+469 EKEYKKV
-476 EEKTTELKEA
+476 EEKANEVKEA
-486 INENAKEDKSEESSK
+486 INENAKEDKSEE
-501 EDNNQKEESSKE
+501 
-513 DKSEETSKEDREDN
+513 TSKEDTTDNKEDN

-561 TDKSEEE
+561 ADESKDTEKDKA
-568 NNQKEESSKEDKEEE
+568 E
-583 TSNESNESFKEDK
+583 TEDK
-596 TEESSED
+596 TEES
-603 KEETND
+603 KEESKEESND

-775 NDKLIDNLEKGIE
+775 NDKLINNLEKGIE

-815 EDKTDKSEETSKEED
+815 EGKVNESKDVEKDKTETED
-830 KSNENNQKE
+830 KTE
-839 ESSKEDKSEE
+839 E
-849 TSKEDKEEDSSNK
+849 SKEDKEE
-862 EESAVEKEE
+862 
-871 TSKEENN
+871 
-878 QKEETTVDKQEE
+878 
-890 TTESSNKEEPVEKE
+890 
-904 ETSKEDNNVQ
+904 
-914 EENNQK
+914 
-920 EKTIESSK
+920 
-928 EDKSEESSKEE
+928 
-939 DVVEKEESSKE
+939 
-950 DNNVQEENNQK
+950 
-961 EETTVDKQEETTE
+961 
-974 SSNKEE
+974 
-980 SAVEKEESS
+980 S
-989 NEDKSEE
+989 NE
-996 SSKEYNNV
+996 
-1004 QESTK
+1004 
-1009 ETSNEDKEENVVKE
+1009 
-1023 QKETSK
+1023 
-1029 EEDKSEVKQTVQDK
+1029 KQD
-1043 SNESS
+1043 
-1048 KEEKPVVEEQKSVN
+1048 
-1062 DNQESTTETS
+1062 STTETS
-1072 KEDNSESQKEN
+1072 KEDKSEAQEEQVENNKESKEKSSKEKEPVVEEQKESSNKESNQKEESKEESNEKQDSTTETSKEDKSEAQEKEPVVEEYKEESSNKESNQKEESNDKQDSTIETSKEDKSEAQEKEPVVEESKEESNDKQESTAETSKEDKSEVKETVQNESTKSSKEKEPVVEEQKEYKEESSNKESNQKETINDKQESTTETSSTKEDKSEAQEEN
-1083 SRVDELHSRLQN
+1083 SKVDELHSRLQN
-1095 NLFGRILMS
+1095 NLFGRILMG

>member
-421 SQCKDTGDMH
+421 SKCKDTGDMH

-439 LENKMKDYAQKIVE
+439 LEDKMKDYAQKIVE

-461 ITVDDSDI
+461 ITVDDSNI

-476 EEKTTELKEA
+476 EEKTAELKEA

-501 EDNNQKEESSKE
+501 EEEPAVEK
-513 DKSEETSKEDREDN
+513 EETSKEDKTDNKEDN

-561 TDKSEEE
+561 TDKSEETSKEE
-568 NNQKEESSKEDKEEE
+568 NNQKEESSKEDK
-583 TSNESNESFKEDK
+583 
-596 TEESSED
+596 TEESIED

-815 EDKTDKSEETSKEED
+815 EDKTDKSEETSKEENNQKEESEETSKEDKEEDSSNKEEEPVEKEESSKEED

-849 TSKEDKEEDSSNK
+849 TSKED
-862 EESAVEKEE
+862 
-871 TSKEENN
+871 
-878 QKEETTVDKQEE
+878 
-890 TTESSNKEEPVEKE
+890 
-904 ETSKEDNNVQ
+904 NNVQ

-920 EKTIESSK
+920 EETTESSK
-928 EDKSEESSKEE
+928 ENKSEESSKEE
-939 DVVEKEESSKE
+939 DVVDKQESTKEFSKE

-961 EETTVDKQEETTE
+961 EETTE
-974 SSNKEE
+974 SSKEE
-980 SAVEKEESS
+980 EPVVEKEESS
-989 NEDKSEE
+989 KEDKEE
-996 SSKEYNNV
+996 ETSKEDNDV

-1009 ETSNEDKEENVVKE
+1009 EISNEDKEENVVKE

-1062 DNQESTTETS
+1062 DNQESATETS

>member
-353 DAGNTNALKFSND
+353 DAGNTNALAFSNN

-469 EKDYKEV
+469 EKDYKKV

-486 INENAKEDKSEESSK
+486 INENAK

-513 DKSEETSKEDREDN
+513 DKSEETSKEDREDNKEDN

-568 NNQKEESSKEDKEEE
+568 NNQKEESSNEDKEEE
-583 TSNESNESFKEDK
+583 TSKESNESSKEDK

-657 DKLIDKLPKDS
+657 DKLLDKLPKDS

-739 ENYVKDKDKVKVIDA
+739 ENYVKDKDKVKIIDA

-815 EDKTDKSEETSKEED
+815 EDKTDKSVETSKEED

-849 TSKEDKEEDSSNK
+849 TSKEDKEDSSNK
-862 EESAVEKEE
+862 EESAVEKKE
-871 TSKEENN
+871 TSKEEDN
-878 QKEETTVDKQEE
+878 QKEESTVDKQEE
-890 TTESSNKEEPVEKE
+890 TTESSKEEELAVEKE
-904 ETSKEDNNVQ
+904 ETSKEED
-914 EENNQK
+914 NQK
-920 EKTIESSK
+920 EEIIESSK
-928 EDKSEESSKEE
+928 EDKS
-939 DVVEKEESSKE
+939 EESSKE

-961 EETTVDKQEETTE
+961 EETTE
-974 SSNKEE
+974 SSKEE
-980 SAVEKEESS
+980 EPAVEKEETSK
-989 NEDKSEE
+989 EDKLEE

-1062 DNQESTTETS
+1062 DNQESATETS

>member
-56 SAYDRYDDNSYRGLG
+56 SAYDRYDDNSYRGIG

-111 AKDFVNWSKDNN
+111 AKDFVNWSKDSD

-353 DAGNTNALKFSND
+353 DAGNTNALAFSNN

-461 ITVDDSDI
+461 ITVDDSNI
-469 EKDYKEV
+469 EKDYKKV

-486 INENAKEDKSEESSK
+486 INENAKEDS
-501 EDNNQKEESSKE
+501 NQK
-513 DKSEETSKEDREDN
+513 EETSKEDREDNKEDN

-583 TSNESNESFKEDK
+583 TSNESNESSKEDK

-739 ENYVKDKDKVKVIDA
+739 ENYVKDKDKVKVLDA

-815 EDKTDKSEETSKEED
+815 EDKTDKSEETSKEE
-830 KSNENNQKE
+830 NNQKE
-839 ESSKEDKSEE
+839 ESEE
-849 TSKEDKEEDSSNK
+849 TSKEDKEEGPT
-862 EESAVEKEE
+862 VEKEE
-871 TSKEENN
+871 TSNEDKSEENN
-878 QKEETTVDKQEE
+878 QKEESFKE
-890 TTESSNKEEPVEKE
+890 NK
-904 ETSKEDNNVQ
+904 S
-914 EENNQK
+914 
-920 EKTIESSK
+920 
-928 EDKSEESSKEE
+928 
-939 DVVEKEESSKE
+939 EESSKE

-961 EETTVDKQEETTE
+961 EETTE
-974 SSNKEE
+974 SSKEE
-980 SAVEKEESS
+980 EPVVEKEESS
-989 NEDKSEE
+989 KEDKSEE
-996 SSKEYNNV
+996 TSKEDNNV

-1023 QKETSK
+1023 QK
-1029 EEDKSEVKQTVQDK
+1029 
-1043 SNESS
+1043 
-1048 KEEKPVVEEQKSVN
+1048 
-1062 DNQESTTETS
+1062 ETS

-1095 NLFGRILMS
+1095 NLFGRILMG

>member
-56 SAYDRYDDNSYRGLG
+56 SAYDRYDDNSYRGIG

-111 AKDFVNWSKDNN
+111 AKDFVNWSKDSD

-353 DAGNTNALKFSND
+353 DAGNTNALAFSNN

-461 ITVDDSDI
+461 ITVDDSNI
-469 EKDYKEV
+469 EKDYKKV

-486 INENAKEDKSEESSK
+486 INENAKED
-501 EDNNQKEESSKE
+501 NNQKEESSKE
-513 DKSEETSKEDREDN
+513 DKSEESSKEDREDNKEDN

-583 TSNESNESFKEDK
+583 TSKEDK

-815 EDKTDKSEETSKEED
+815 EDKTDKSEETSKEE
-830 KSNENNQKE
+830 NNQKE
-839 ESSKEDKSEE
+839 ESEE

-862 EESAVEKEE
+862 EEEPTVEK
-871 TSKEENN
+871 
-878 QKEETTVDKQEE
+878 
-890 TTESSNKEEPVEKE
+890 
-904 ETSKEDNNVQ
+904 
-914 EENNQK
+914 
-920 EKTIESSK
+920 
-928 EDKSEESSKEE
+928 EESSKEE
-939 DVVEKEESSKE
+939 DKSNENNQKEESSKE

-961 EETTVDKQEETTE
+961 EETTESSKENKSEESSKEEDAVDKQEETTE
-974 SSNKEE
+974 SSKEE
-980 SAVEKEESS
+980 DAVDKQEST
-989 NEDKSEE
+989 KE
-996 SSKEYNNV
+996 SSKEDNNVQKENKEETTESSKEEDAVDKQESTKESSKEDNNV
-1004 QESTK
+1004 QEST
-1009 ETSNEDKEENVVKE
+1009 
-1023 QKETSK
+1023 KETSK

-1062 DNQESTTETS
+1062 TNQESATETS

-1095 NLFGRILMS
+1095 NLFGRILMG

>member
-14 RQREAKKR
+14 RQREAKRR
-22 LKEKQLALVNGS
+22 LKEKQVALLNGS

-142 AFGKAWKKCYRE
+142 AFGRAWKKCYKE

-307 EVVNDTADK
+307 EVVNDAADK

-421 SQCKDTGDMH
+421 SKCKDTGDMH

-439 LENKMKDYAQKIVE
+439 LEDKMKDYAQKIVE

-469 EKDYKEV
+469 EKDYKKV

-486 INENAKEDKSEESSK
+486 INENAKEEGKVDNKENTTDNK
-501 EDNNQKEESSKE
+501 EDS
-513 DKSEETSKEDREDN
+513 
-527 NVQEENKKDN
+527 NVQEENKDN

-561 TDKSEEE
+561 TDKSEDVEKDKADE
-568 NNQKEESSKEDKEEE
+568 VKDVEKDNANESKDTEEDK
-583 TSNESNESFKEDK
+583 S
-596 TEESSED
+596 EESSED

-716 GDKYKDGDVDKT
+716 GNKYKDGDVDKT

-788 ENKKDNETS
+788 ENKDNETS

-815 EDKTDKSEETSKEED
+815 EDKTDKSEEETNQKEETSKEEEPAVEKEETSEEENNQKEESEETSKEDKSEEDSSKEED

-839 ESSKEDKSEE
+839 ESSKED
-849 TSKEDKEEDSSNK
+849 
-862 EESAVEKEE
+862 
-871 TSKEENN
+871 NN
-878 QKEETTVDKQEE
+878 QKEETT
-890 TTESSNKEEPVEKE
+890 ESSKEEEPVVEKE
-904 ETSKEDNNVQ
+904 ETSKEDDNVQ
-914 EENNQK
+914 EENNKK
-920 EKTIESSK
+920 EETT
-928 EDKSEESSKEE
+928 ESSKEE
-939 DVVEKEESSKE
+939 EPVVEKEESSKE
-950 DNNVQEENNQK
+950 D
-961 EETTVDKQEETTE
+961 
-974 SSNKEE
+974 
-980 SAVEKEESS
+980 
-989 NEDKSEE
+989 KSEK

-1009 ETSNEDKEENVVKE
+1009 ETSKEDKEENAVKE

-1048 KEEKPVVEEQKSVN
+1048 KEEKPVVEEQQSVN
-1062 DNQESTTETS
+1062 DNQESATETS

>member
-14 RQREAKKR
+14 RQREAKRR
-22 LKEKQLALVNGS
+22 LKEKQVALLNGS

-247 FRSSSSA
+247 FRSSSA
-254 VQRSARLRFKR
+254 KVQHSARLRFKR

-344 MMNDMGVKV
+344 MMNDMGVQV

-366 SKKISKDEVQPGDLV
+366 SKKISKDKVQPGDLV

-421 SQCKDTGDMH
+421 SKCKDTGDMH

-439 LENKMKDYAQKIVE
+439 LEDKMKDYAQKIVE

-461 ITVDDSDI
+461 ITVDDSAI
-469 EKDYKEV
+469 EKDYKKV

-486 INENAKEDKSEESSK
+486 INENAKEDKSEET
-501 EDNNQKEESSKE
+501 SKE
-513 DKSEETSKEDREDN
+513 DKADNKEDN
-527 NVQEENKKDN
+527 NVQEENKDN

-568 NNQKEESSKEDKEEE
+568 TNQKEE
-583 TSNESNESFKEDK
+583 TSKEDK

-788 ENKKDNETS
+788 ENKDNETS

-815 EDKTDKSEETSKEED
+815 EDKTDKSEEETNQKEETSKEEEPAVEKEETSEEENNQKEESEETSKEDKSEEDSSKEED

-839 ESSKEDKSEE
+839 ESSKED
-849 TSKEDKEEDSSNK
+849 
-862 EESAVEKEE
+862 
-871 TSKEENN
+871 NN
-878 QKEETTVDKQEE
+878 QKEETT
-890 TTESSNKEEPVEKE
+890 
-904 ETSKEDNNVQ
+904 
-914 EENNQK
+914 
-920 EKTIESSK
+920 
-928 EDKSEESSKEE
+928 ESSKEE
-939 DVVEKEESSKE
+939 EPVVEKEESSKE
-950 DNNVQEENNQK
+950 DDNVQEENNKK
-961 EETTVDKQEETTE
+961 EEEP
-974 SSNKEE
+974 
-980 SAVEKEESS
+980 VEKEESS
-989 NEDKSEE
+989 KEDKSEK

-1009 ETSNEDKEENVVKE
+1009 ETSKEDKEENAVKE

-1048 KEEKPVVEEQKSVN
+1048 KEEKPVVEEQQSVN
-1062 DNQESTTETS
+1062 DNQESATETS

>member
-22 LKEKQLALVNGS
+22 LKEKQVALINGS

-247 FRSSSSA
+247 FRSSSA
-254 VQRSARLRFKR
+254 KVQHSARLRFKR

-421 SQCKDTGDMH
+421 SECKDTGDMH

-461 ITVDDSDI
+461 ITVDNSDI
-469 EKDYKEV
+469 EKEYKKV
-476 EEKTTELKEA
+476 EEKTNEVKEA
-486 INENAKEDKSEESSK
+486 INENAKEDET
-501 EDNNQKEESSKE
+501 SKE
-513 DKSEETSKEDREDN
+513 DKSEETSKEDTTDNKEDN
-527 NVQEENKKDN
+527 NTQEENKKDN
-537 ETSLDKSE
+537 DTSLDKSE

-561 TDKSEEE
+561 TDKSEDTE
-568 NNQKEESSKEDKEEE
+568 KDKAEA
-583 TSNESNESFKEDK
+583 EDK
-596 TEESSED
+596 TEES
-603 KEETND
+603 ND

-682 IEGNSNINDVKKVI
+682 IESGSSNINDVKKVI

-775 NDKLIDNLEKGIE
+775 NNKLINNLEKGIE
-788 ENKKDNETS
+788 ENKDNETS

-815 EDKTDKSEETSKEED
+815 EGKVNESKDVEKDKAETDDKTKE
-830 KSNENNQKE
+830 SNEDKE
-839 ESSKEDKSEE
+839 ESSKEES
-849 TSKEDKEEDSSNK
+849 K
-862 EESAVEKEE
+862 EESNDKQDSTSE
-871 TSKEENN
+871 TSKEE
-878 QKEETTVDKQEE
+878 TVNDKQES
-890 TTESSNKEEPVEKE
+890 TTENNKEKESVVEEQKESSNKESSQK
-904 ETSKEDNNVQ
+904 
-914 EENNQK
+914 EENND
-920 EKTIESSK
+920 E
-928 EDKSEESSKEE
+928 
-939 DVVEKEESSKE
+939 
-950 DNNVQEENNQK
+950 
-961 EETTVDKQEETTE
+961 
-974 SSNKEE
+974 
-980 SAVEKEESS
+980 
-989 NEDKSEE
+989 
-996 SSKEYNNV
+996 
-1004 QESTK
+1004 QESTTETNDSEAQEK
-1009 ETSNEDKEENVVKE
+1009 E
-1023 QKETSK
+1023 
-1029 EEDKSEVKQTVQDK
+1029 
-1043 SNESS
+1043 
-1048 KEEKPVVEEQKSVN
+1048 PVVEEQKESSNKESSQKEETVN
-1062 DNQESTTETS
+1062 DKQESTTETS
-1072 KEDNSESQKEN
+1072 STKEDKSEAKETVQNESTESSKEKEPVVEEQKEETVNDKQESTTETSSTKEDKSGAQEEN
-1083 SRVDELHSRLQN
+1083 SKVDELHSRLQN

>member
-1 MNRKVEIMFDKEN
+1 MNRKVERMFDKEN
-14 RQREAKKR
+14 REREAKKR
-22 LKEKQLALVNGS
+22 LKEKQVALINGS

-85 SYVSPGTGDYGG
+85 SYVSPGTGDFGG

-111 AKDFVNWSKDNN
+111 AKDFVNWSKNSD

-142 AFGKAWKKCYRE
+142 AFGKAWKKCYKE

-166 AMGELINPGYEKVKK
+166 AMSELINPGYEKVKK
-181 ETGIDLKKS
+181 EIGIDLKKS

-215 VQNKG
+215 VQKKG
-220 IKLSDDMS
+220 IEINDDMS

-254 VQRSARLRFKR
+254 VQHSARLRFKR

-366 SKKISKDEVQPGDLV
+366 SKKINKDEVQPGDLV

-421 SQCKDTGDMH
+421 SECKDTGDMH

-439 LENKMKDYAQKIVE
+439 LENKMKDYAQKIVK

-461 ITVDDSDI
+461 ITVDNSDI
-469 EKDYKEV
+469 EKEYKKV
-476 EEKTTELKEA
+476 EEKANEVKEV
-486 INENAKEDKSEESSK
+486 INENAKEDKSEE
-501 EDNNQKEESSKE
+501 
-513 DKSEETSKEDREDN
+513 TSKEDTTDNKEDN

-561 TDKSEEE
+561 ADESKDTEKDKA
-568 NNQKEESSKEDKEEE
+568 E
-583 TSNESNESFKEDK
+583 TEDK
-596 TEESSED
+596 TEES
-603 KEETND
+603 KEESKEESND

-728 NKMIDDLNKEI
+728 NKLIDDLNKEI

-775 NDKLIDNLEKGIE
+775 NNKLIDNLEKGIE
-788 ENKKDNETS
+788 ENKDNETS

-810 ESIID
+810 ESVID
-815 EDKTDKSEETSKEED
+815 EGKVNESKDVEKDKAETEDKTEE
-830 KSNENNQKE
+830 QK
-839 ESSKEDKSEE
+839 ESSKED
-849 TSKEDKEEDSSNK
+849 
-862 EESAVEKEE
+862 KEE
-871 TSKEENN
+871 TSKEEEPVVEES
-878 QKEETTVDKQEE
+878 KEESNNKQESE
-890 TTESSNKEEPVEKE
+890 T
-904 ETSKEDNNVQ
+904 ETSS
-914 EENNQK
+914 
-920 EKTIESSK
+920 TK
-928 EDKSEESSKEE
+928 EDKSEAQEEQVENNKE
-939 DVVEKEESSKE
+939 SKE
-950 DNNVQEENNQK
+950 DKEEEPVVEEQKESSNKENNQK
-961 EETTVDKQEETTE
+961 EETVNDKRESTTE
-974 SSNKEE
+974 TSSTK
-980 SAVEKEESS
+980 
-989 NEDKSEE
+989 EDKSEAKE
-996 SSKEYNNV
+996 TVQNESTKSSKE
-1004 QESTK
+1004 K
-1009 ETSNEDKEENVVKE
+1009 E
-1023 QKETSK
+1023 
-1029 EEDKSEVKQTVQDK
+1029 
-1043 SNESS
+1043 
-1048 KEEKPVVEEQKSVN
+1048 PVVEEQKEYKEESSKEESNQKEETVN
-1062 DNQESTTETS
+1062 DKQESTTETS
-1072 KEDNSESQKEN
+1072 STKEDKSEAQEEN
-1083 SRVDELHSRLQN
+1083 SKVDELHSRLQN
-1095 NLFGRILMS
+1095 NLFGRILMG

>member
-134 GNPKAGTP
+134 GNPKAGTS

-353 DAGNTNALKFSND
+353 DAGNTNALAFSNN

-469 EKDYKEV
+469 EKDYKKV

-486 INENAKEDKSEESSK
+486 INENAK

-527 NVQEENKKDN
+527 KEDNNMQEENKKDN

-583 TSNESNESFKEDK
+583 TSKESNESSKEDK

-739 ENYVKDKDKVKVIDA
+739 ENYVKDKDKVKVLDA

-815 EDKTDKSEETSKEED
+815 EDKTDKSEETSKEENNQKEESEETSKEDKEENSSNKEEEPTVEKEETSKEED

-849 TSKEDKEEDSSNK
+849 TSKEDNN
-862 EESAVEKEE
+862 VQ
-871 TSKEENN
+871 EENN
-878 QKEETTVDKQEE
+878 QKEE
-890 TTESSNKEEPVEKE
+890 SSKENKSE

-920 EKTIESSK
+920 EETKESSK
-928 EDKSEESSKEE
+928 ENKSEESSKEE
-939 DVVEKEESSKE
+939 DVVDKQESTKESSKE
-950 DNNVQEENNQK
+950 DNNVQKENNQK
-961 EETTVDKQEETTE
+961 EEITE
-974 SSNKEE
+974 SSK
-980 SAVEKEESS
+980 
-989 NEDKSEE
+989 EDKSEE
-996 SSKEYNNV
+996 TSKEDNNV

-1062 DNQESTTETS
+1062 NNQESATETS

-1095 NLFGRILMS
+1095 NLFGRILMG

>member
-22 LKEKQLALVNGS
+22 LKEKQVALINGS

-142 AFGKAWKKCYRE
+142 AFGKAWKKCYKE

-353 DAGNTNALKFSND
+353 DAGNTNALAFSNN
-366 SKKISKDEVQPGDLV
+366 SKKISKDEIQPGDLV

-461 ITVDDSDI
+461 ITVDDSNI
-469 EKDYKEV
+469 EKDYKKV

-486 INENAKEDKSEESSK
+486 INENAKED
-501 EDNNQKEESSKE
+501 NNQK
-513 DKSEETSKEDREDN
+513 EETSKEDREDNKEDN

-568 NNQKEESSKEDKEEE
+568 NNQKEESSNEDKEEE
-583 TSNESNESFKEDK
+583 TSKESNESSKEDK

-657 DKLIDKLPKDS
+657 DKLLDKLPKDS

-739 ENYVKDKDKVKVIDA
+739 ENYVKDKDKVKIIDA

-815 EDKTDKSEETSKEED
+815 EDKTDKSVETSKEED

-849 TSKEDKEEDSSNK
+849 TSKEDKEDSSNK

-871 TSKEENN
+871 TSKEEDN
-878 QKEETTVDKQEE
+878 QKEESTVDKQEE
-890 TTESSNKEEPVEKE
+890 TTESSKEEELAVEKE
-904 ETSKEDNNVQ
+904 ETSKEED
-914 EENNQK
+914 NQK
-920 EKTIESSK
+920 EEIIESSK
-928 EDKSEESSKEE
+928 EDKS
-939 DVVEKEESSKE
+939 EESSKE

-961 EETTVDKQEETTE
+961 EETTE
-974 SSNKEE
+974 SSKEE
-980 SAVEKEESS
+980 EPAVEKEETSK
-989 NEDKSEE
+989 EDKLEE

-1062 DNQESTTETS
+1062 DNQESATETS